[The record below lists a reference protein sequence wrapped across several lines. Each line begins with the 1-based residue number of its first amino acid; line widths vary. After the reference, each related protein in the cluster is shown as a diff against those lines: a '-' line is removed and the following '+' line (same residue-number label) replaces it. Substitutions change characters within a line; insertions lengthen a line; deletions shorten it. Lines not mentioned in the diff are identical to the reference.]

1 MNFTET
7 VVERT
12 YQELWHQPLRRSAC
26 ESGRLCRGDG
36 HQARGNRRW
45 RVPSVGYP
53 HHAGPK
59 TRGAPSPYAVLHDQ
73 SPPRKGG
80 ATS

>member
-12 YQELWHQPLRRSAC
+12 YQELWHQPLRRSAY

-36 HQARGNRRW
+36 APGAGQPPPDGA
-45 RVPSVGYP
+45 SVGY
-53 HHAGPK
+53 
-59 TRGAPSPYAVLHDQ
+59 LHPL
-73 SPPRKGG
+73 SRWP
-80 ATS
+80 AS